1 MNNNNIQIGAVGGP
15 YAEGLFHSASTNI
28 NGGQTFAC
36 YTAYVYLKKKV
47 YPTNMFRSVSLQGVC
62 LPEKE
67 GISNLLTVIY
77 RPRTAYVYLKKKVY
91 PTTHV
96 SHARHQQAYV
106 YLKKKVYPTL
116 ELSGRDDVRAYV
128 YLKKKVYPTLS
139 IWESNG

>member
-47 YPTNMFRSVSLQGVC
+47 YPTFPILSL
-62 LPEKE
+62 L
-67 GISNLLTVIY
+67 Y
-77 RPRTAYVYLKKKVY
+77 RV
-91 PTTHV
+91 
-96 SHARHQQAYV
+96 AYV

-116 ELSGRDDVRAYV
+116 GELERIFHMEYV
-128 YLKKKVYPTLS
+128 YLKKKVYPTAVA
-139 IWESNG
+139 

>member
-36 YTAYVYLKKKV
+36 Y
-47 YPTNMFRSVSLQGVC
+47 
-62 LPEKE
+62 
-67 GISNLLTVIY
+67 
-77 RPRTAYVYLKKKVY
+77 TAYVYLKKKVY

-128 YLKKKVYPTLS
+128 YLKKKVYPTIS
-139 IWESNG
+139 SWTCEQAGRMST